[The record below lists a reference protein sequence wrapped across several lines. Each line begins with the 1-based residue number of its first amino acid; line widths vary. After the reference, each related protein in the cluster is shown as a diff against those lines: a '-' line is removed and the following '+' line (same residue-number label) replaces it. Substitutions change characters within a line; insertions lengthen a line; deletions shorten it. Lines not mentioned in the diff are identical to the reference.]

1 MSKKNDHDKDSH
13 PKADS
18 PLKKIK
24 EKELEFGGK
33 YLEAKKQSERII
45 ADARKTAHEIKANSQ
60 ESSIKEAETY
70 YKQKLSALNRDK
82 SKFDD
87 KDVVKVKNTADKN
100 FSKAY
105 DYLLKQIIP
114 NV

>member
-1 MSKKNDHDKDSH
+1 MSKNNGHDNTSQQ
-13 PKADS
+13 KAES

-33 YLEAKKQSERII
+33 YLEAKKQSEII
-45 ADARKTAHEIKANSQ
+45 LADARKKANEIKLNSQ

-70 YKQKLSALNRDK
+70 YSQKLAVINRDR

-87 KDVVKVKNTADKN
+87 KEIVSEGVDLSSVEVKEVE
-100 FSKAY
+100 
-105 DYLLKQIIP
+105 
-114 NV
+114 